1 LSPWGSVEQRGG
13 VVRLN
18 VCFAPIETEQ
28 RTSFGGARPL
38 GRKLSLF
45 LLRRATQ
52 L

>member
-1 LSPWGSVEQRGG
+1 MEVAAL
-13 VVRLN
+13 RLD

-28 RTSFGGARPL
+28 GTSFGGARPL